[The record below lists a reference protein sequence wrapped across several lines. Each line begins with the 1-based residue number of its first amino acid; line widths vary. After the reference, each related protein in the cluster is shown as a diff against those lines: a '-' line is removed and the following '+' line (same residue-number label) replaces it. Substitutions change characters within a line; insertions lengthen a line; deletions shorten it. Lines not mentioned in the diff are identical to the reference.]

1 MNKTKNDYMA
11 RLVARLRRENEIMLF
26 TCQKKKKKADDM
38 TNIGKLDATVLIN
51 G

>member
-1 MNKTKNDYMA
+1 MIIWQDLWQDLDAKMKSCYLLA
-11 RLVARLRRENEIMLF
+11 K
-26 TCQKKKKKADDM
+26 KKKKKADDM